1 MDYKHISLNDIYNIT
16 KEMFHFA
23 KRFGDISGKSTHYCK
38 DCGTELRIAYLENTI
53 YMVVCPCCEVI
64 HLVKASCP
72 EKALNKIGNK
82 VLSIRTNQT
91 VFSSFGKEETN
102 VKRD

>member
-1 MDYKHISLNDIYNIT
+1 MMNKRKISLNDIYDSA

-23 KRFGDISGKSTHYCK
+23 KHFGDINKLTHYCK

-53 YMVVCPCCEVI
+53 YMVVCPWCEVI

-82 VLSIRTNQT
+82 
-91 VFSSFGKEETN
+91 EEE
-102 VKRD
+102 

>member
-1 MDYKHISLNDIYNIT
+1 MNYKHISLNDIINVS
-16 KEMFHFA
+16 KDMFRFA
-23 KRFGDISGKSTHYCK
+23 NHLLKTNKATHYCK

-53 YMVVCPCCEVI
+53 YMIVCPWCEVI

-82 VLSIRTNQT
+82 Q
-91 VFSSFGKEETN
+91 E
-102 VKRD
+102 D

>member
-1 MDYKHISLNDIYNIT
+1 MNYKHISLNDIYNIA
-16 KEMFHFA
+16 KDMFRFA
-23 KRFGDISGKSTHYCK
+23 KHFGDISGKSTHYCK

-53 YMVVCPCCEVI
+53 YMVVCPWCEVV

-82 VLSIRTNQT
+82 EGDWEIDITNNNDAE
-91 VFSSFGKEETN
+91 FGGF
-102 VKRD
+102 